1 MNMILTA
8 SDKYK
13 RRIAAEEYILSHNAF
28 GAAYRARLALKQDT
42 LAIAAGWCDCMSLND
57 CVRFDC
63 FQTLPNLS
71 MLCSVIDVWSD
82 CIKKTPYFKC
92 WSARGEAQNTP
103 DCLINRIL
111 KTEFLVFVGKDF
123 SCAYMGNG
131 MFPPSNHQL
140 GDIDARVDELI
151 DNGVIDRDMFDQCVD
166 AGLLDDLK
174 QWRRERRFT
183 TSIAICDDIEKYSG
197 YRTLNANVWING
209 ASTAKR
215 E

>member
-1 MNMILTA
+1 MTAFVLTFSSRCLICRCYVALLMFGQIVLKKLRIL
-8 SDKYK
+8 KIG
-13 RRIAAEEYILSHNAF
+13 RHGGGR
-28 GAAYRARLALKQDT
+28 
-42 LAIAAGWCDCMSLND
+42 
-57 CVRFDC
+57 
-63 FQTLPNLS
+63 
-71 MLCSVIDVWSD
+71 
-82 CIKKTPYFKC
+82 
-92 WSARGEAQNTP
+92 QNTP
-103 DCLINRIL
+103 DCLISRIL

-131 MFPPSNHQL
+131 VFPPSNHPL

-151 DNGVIDRDMFDQCVD
+151 DNGVIDRDMFDECVD

-174 QWRRERRFT
+174 EWRSERRYT

-197 YRTLNANVWING
+197 YRTLNANVWMHG